1 MKKNRDRRERAAVA
15 FYKALKNFGTA
26 LPVLLGVVLLIGL
39 FKTYIT
45 IDMIT
50 YVFTGEPFRDTL
62 IGSILGSILTGN
74 PITSYIIGGE
84 LLKDGVSLSAVTAFI
99 VAWVTVGMTQLPAEV
114 LFLGKKFALTRNLL
128 SFIFAIIVSIATVLT
143 LEVIT

>member
-1 MKKNRDRRERAAVA
+1 
-15 FYKALKNFGTA
+15 
-26 LPVLLGVVLLIGL
+26 
-39 FKTYIT
+39 
-45 IDMIT
+45 MIT